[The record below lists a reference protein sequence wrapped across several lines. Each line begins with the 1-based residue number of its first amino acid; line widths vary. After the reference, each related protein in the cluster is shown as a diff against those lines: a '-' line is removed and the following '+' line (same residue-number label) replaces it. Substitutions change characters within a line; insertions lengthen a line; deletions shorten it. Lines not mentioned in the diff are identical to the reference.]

1 MNDFERFLA
10 ERRLLSKKMYNFASE
25 IKHKRK
31 MTMKTN
37 TKRTY
42 EKPQMRVY
50 ELRLR
55 PQLLQASKPDYLP
68 EEW

>member
-1 MNDFERFLA
+1 
-10 ERRLLSKKMYNFASE
+10 
-25 IKHKRK
+25 

-50 ELRLR
+50 ELRQTVMLMTSPVNR
-55 PQLLQASKPDYLP
+55 PDY
-68 EEW
+68 ESIEW

>member
-1 MNDFERFLA
+1 
-10 ERRLLSKKMYNFASE
+10 MYNFASE
-25 IKHKRK
+25 INNINKK
-31 MTMKTN
+31 MTTKTN
-37 TKRTY
+37 TKRAY

-50 ELRLR
+50 ELRQG